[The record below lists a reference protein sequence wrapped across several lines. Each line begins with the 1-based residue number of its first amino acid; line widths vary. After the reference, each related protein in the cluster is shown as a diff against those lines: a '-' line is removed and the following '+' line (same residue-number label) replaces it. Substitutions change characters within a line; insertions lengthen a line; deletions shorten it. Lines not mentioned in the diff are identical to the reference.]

1 MQIPYNPYVRVVP
14 VCYFF
19 VVVFVLFFFSPKLL
33 LEVGLPGLTIHSN
46 TTQSCK
52 ENRGGVDPLSEL
64 VT

>member
-1 MQIPYNPYVRVVP
+1 MFALCPSVLFLLLLLF
-14 VCYFF
+14 YFF
-19 VVVFVLFFFSPKLL
+19 FFPKLL